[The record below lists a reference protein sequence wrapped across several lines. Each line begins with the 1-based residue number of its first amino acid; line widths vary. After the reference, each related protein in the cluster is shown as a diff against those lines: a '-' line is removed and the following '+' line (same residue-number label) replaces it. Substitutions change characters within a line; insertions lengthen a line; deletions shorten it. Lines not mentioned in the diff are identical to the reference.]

1 MVDFSM
7 IVIYQITEDSIRSE
21 VCCWVWEIITHTEG
35 EIIGKIDFE
44 FDNCV
49 INTLQ
54 LLYLSFQGRVL
65 RLKRA
70 NPSLP

>member
-1 MVDFSM
+1 M

-44 FDNCV
+44 FLSLV
-49 INTLQ
+49 AFQ
-54 LLYLSFQGRVL
+54 LNIVTCFCGQLCPQTDFSAKIKL
-65 RLKRA
+65 
-70 NPSLP
+70 